1 MTIETKDIYST
12 QGNKIGQ
19 QYIYKLELEGKE
31 ISNIILVHS
40 NVKSIE
46 SIELINFS
54 ENELNQIAK

>member
-1 MTIETKDIYST
+1 LTIETKDIYST